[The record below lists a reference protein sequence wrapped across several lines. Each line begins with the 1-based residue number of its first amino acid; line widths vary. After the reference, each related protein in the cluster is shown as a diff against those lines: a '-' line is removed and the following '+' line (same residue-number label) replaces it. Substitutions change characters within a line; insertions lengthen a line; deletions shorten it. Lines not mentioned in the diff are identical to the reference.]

1 LIANPFLGV
10 FLHAVGGLAAGS
22 FYIPYKKVRSWA
34 WESYWLVGGVFA
46 WLIMPSL
53 ISWLTVPDPW
63 GIIAETPA
71 STLFWT
77 YLFGALWGV
86 GGLTFGLTMRYL
98 GMSLGMALALGFCAA
113 FGTVVP
119 PVFEGNF
126 DELVGDWSGLLTL
139 MGTAVCLAGIAV
151 CGKAGM
157 TKERELPDEA
167 KKATIEEFNFS
178 KGIWLA
184 VFAGVLSA
192 CMAFGIAAGE
202 PIAERV
208 DQVMAEQATAAAD
221 QTDLPPAQIADD
233 ETDITGEAKPHKNF
247 WRTNPVYIVIFAGGF
262 TTNFLWCLFLNLRN
276 RTSGDYVRVRQT
288 PMLRNYL
295 FSASAGTIWYFQFF
309 FYGMGTTRMGQYDFS
324 SWTIH
329 MAFIIVFSNMWGL
342 ILREW
347 LGTSKR
353 THYLIFTGI
362 SVLILSTLVVGAGNY
377 LAEF

>member
-1 LIANPFLGV
+1 MGGPFLGI

-22 FYIPYKKVRSWA
+22 FYIPYKRVRGWA
-34 WESYWLVGGVFA
+34 WESYWLIGGVFA
-46 WLIMPSL
+46 WIIMPSL
-53 ISWLTVPDPW
+53 IAWLTVPDPW
-63 GIIAETPA
+63 GIIVATPA
-71 STLFWT
+71 RTLFWT
-77 YLFGALWGV
+77 YLFGVLWGI
-86 GGLTFGLTMRYL
+86 GGLTFGLSMRYL

-113 FGTVVP
+113 FGTVIP
-119 PVFEGNF
+119 PIFNGNF
-126 DELVGDWSGLLTL
+126 HALLADWSGILTL
-139 MGTAVCLAGIAV
+139 LGTAVCLGGIAV
-151 CGKAGM
+151 CGWAGM
-157 TKERELPDEA
+157 SKERELPEET
-167 KKATIEEFNFS
+167 KKATIEEFNFA
-178 KGIWLA
+178 KGVWVA

-208 DQVMAEQATAAAD
+208 DQVMAEQAANDQAELPATQVAAGAED
-221 QTDLPPAQIADD
+221 SAAGKAP
-233 ETDITGEAKPHKNF
+233 KNF

-262 TTNFLWCLFLNLRN
+262 TTNFLWCVFLNLRN
-276 RTSGDYVRVRQT
+276 RTGGDYVRVRQT

-295 FSASAGTIWYFQFF
+295 FAAMAGTIWYFQFF
-309 FYGMGTTRMGQYDFS
+309 FYGMGSTRMGQYDFS

-353 THYLIFTGI
+353 THYLIFAGI